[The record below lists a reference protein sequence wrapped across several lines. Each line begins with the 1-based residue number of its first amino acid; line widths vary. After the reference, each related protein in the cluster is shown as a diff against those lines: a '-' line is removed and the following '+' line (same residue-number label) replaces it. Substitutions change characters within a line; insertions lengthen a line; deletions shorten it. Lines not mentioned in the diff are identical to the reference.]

1 MESLYTKYRPKTF
14 SDVVGQQHVVATLMR
29 AVVEQ
34 SVSHAYLFCGP
45 RGTGKTTMARI
56 LAKALLCR
64 EGAGHLPDGSC
75 DECVLVAQGNH
86 PDVIEIDAASNTG
99 VDNVR
104 EAIIGRVN
112 FAPTRGNWKV
122 YIVDEVHMLTT
133 QAFNA
138 LLKTLEEPP
147 SGVVFILCTTDPQ
160 RIPPTILS
168 RVQRFDFHA
177 IAAADM
183 RAHLDYVCESEGIV
197 AESDALDL
205 VVRQAHGGMRDALTS
220 LEQLTTM
227 TGGSITLGA
236 VRDLFGETSDATLST
251 IAMALAT
258 RNVATLFEQVA
269 GLVDSGR
276 DLLQFTRELAAHLR
290 DVYVVSALGTTEG
303 VVVATGEELIR
314 LSSEAQAFGPADRV
328 ARALTV
334 LGDAASEMRT
344 APNQQLVLEIAFTRI
359 ARPQSD
365 LTLEALAERVA
376 VLEARLSMGMPPVT
390 PPPARPERPAVR
402 QAPAVQAPVQVAAPA
417 PKPEPEQKPQPQ
429 TQRPQ
434 PQTKPAPQTN
444 VNMGALQRAWRA
456 VVDGVMAA
464 APSRGSLLLN
474 SVPVSDE
481 GDTIKVSLPAGST
494 FALRMLERADVR
506 EVVNEQFARVF
517 GTRRLVF
524 VEGDRASAPVAAE
537 PVVEATPAPAP
548 QAAPAPVSV
557 PAPMV
562 NTMPAPASH
571 QALESITIV
580 IEDDEELPWDEPEE
594 PASVSAP
601 APAPVSKPQPEP
613 EPAPAPAFEPAPQP
627 EPAPEPVPE
636 VQPEPEPSLET
647 VTMEDLPSELAS
659 IMQLVS
665 DAFGAPVDYVV
676 EPAELTAPDDL
687 SDYGNDE

>member
-56 LAKALLCR
+56 LAKALLCH
-64 EGAGHLPDGSC
+64 EGAGRLPDGTC
-75 DECVLVAQGNH
+75 DECLLVAQGNH

-147 SGVVFILCTTDPQ
+147 SGVVFVLCTTDPQ
-160 RIPPTILS
+160 RIPATILS

-183 RAHLDYVCESEGIV
+183 RAHLDYVCESEGFS
-197 AESDALDL
+197 AEDEALDL

-220 LEQLTTM
+220 LEQLATM
-227 TGGSITLGA
+227 TGGTITLGA

-251 IAMALAT
+251 ISMALAT
-258 RNVATLFEQVA
+258 RNVTTLFEQVA
-269 GLVDSGR
+269 GLVDAGR

-303 VVVATGEELIR
+303 VVSATGEELVR
-314 LSSEAQAFGPADRV
+314 LSSEAQAFGSVDRV

-359 ARPQSD
+359 ARPQAD
-365 LTLEALAERVA
+365 MTLEALAERVA
-376 VLEARLSMGMPPVT
+376 VLEARLALGVPPMAPPSTVQPPVS
-390 PPPARPERPAVR
+390 
-402 QAPAVQAPVQVAAPA
+402 APVAPVPPEPKPQ
-417 PKPEPEQKPQPQ
+417 PKPEPEPEPEPEPQPAQQAPIPPVQQQAPQPQ
-429 TQRPQ
+429 
-434 PQTKPAPQTN
+434 AN
-444 VNMGALQRAWRA
+444 VDMGALQRAWRG
-456 VVDGVMAA
+456 VVDGVMAV

-474 SVPVSDE
+474 STPASDE
-481 GDTIKVSLPAGST
+481 GDTIRVSLPAGSA
-494 FALRMLERADVR
+494 FALRMLERPDVR
-506 EVVNEQFARVF
+506 EVVNEQFARIF

-524 VEGDRASAPVAAE
+524 FEAGKTSVASVPAPVQSPVQAAEAASAPVPV
-537 PVVEATPAPAP
+537 PVVESVPV
-548 QAAPAPVSV
+548 QAPAPVSD
-557 PAPMV
+557 A
-562 NTMPAPASH
+562 ASVSTR
-571 QALESITIV
+571 QMLDAVTIV
-580 IEDDEELPWDEPEE
+580 IEDDEPLPWNETPESE
-594 PASVSAP
+594 APP
-601 APAPVSKPQPEP
+601 APNPEP
-613 EPAPAPAFEPAPQP
+613 EPAPAPVPAPVPEPEPEP
-627 EPAPEPVPE
+627 EPAPAS
-636 VQPEPEPSLET
+636 EPSVET
-647 VTMEDLPSELAS
+647 VTMDDLPPEFAS
-659 IMQLVS
+659 VMKLVS
-665 DAFGAPVDYVV
+665 DAFGAPVDYIV
-676 EPAELTAPDDL
+676 EPASPTPDDL
-687 SDYGNDE
+687 ADYGNDE